1 VATLLIIECVAAV
14 DGVAVAPCGTVGTQA
29 LVPVV
34 RQVEGGPIDYSGHGE
49 LFAWA
54 LTFVLVAFVVGFT
67 TGAIM
72 RVIRSA

>member
-1 VATLLIIECVAAV
+1 VSGLLVIECVPAL
-14 DGVAVAPCGTVGTQA
+14 DGVAVQPCGTVGTQA

-34 RQVEGGPIDYSGHGE
+34 RQITGGPLDYSGQGQ

-54 LTFVLVAFVVGFT
+54 LTFVLVAFAVGLT